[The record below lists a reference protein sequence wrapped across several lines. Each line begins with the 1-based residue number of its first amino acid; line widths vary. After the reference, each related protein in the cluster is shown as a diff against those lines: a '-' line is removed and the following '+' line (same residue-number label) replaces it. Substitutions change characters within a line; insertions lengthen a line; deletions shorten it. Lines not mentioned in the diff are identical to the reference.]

1 MARVVDAE
9 PILATGQMLLAL
21 FLFVFGCNAR
31 LGLSL
36 FGWVLGALT
45 LLAAGVF
52 LLCERFRGRVDRR

>member
-9 PILATGQMLLAL
+9 PILAMGQILLAL

-36 FGWVLGALT
+36 LVWVLGALA
-45 LLAAGVF
+45 LAAGVF
-52 LLCERFRGRVDRR
+52 FPFERFRGRGDRR